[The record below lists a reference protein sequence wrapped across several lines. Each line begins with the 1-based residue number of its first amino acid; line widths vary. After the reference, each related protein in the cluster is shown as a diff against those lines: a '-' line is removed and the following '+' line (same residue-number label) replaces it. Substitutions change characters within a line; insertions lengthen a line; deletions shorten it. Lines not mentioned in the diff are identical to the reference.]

1 MEIEGL
7 ERKKADNPFN
17 YTEDELAEKQLA
29 LKKMKEL
36 WPEVPTYYAEIV
48 YDMCKNESQEKIDE
62 IKEKVEKVPFK
73 YSKKNK
79 LEN

>member
-1 MEIEGL
+1 MN
-7 ERKKADNPFN
+7 D
-17 YTEDELAEKQLA
+17 
-29 LKKMKEL
+29 L

>member
-1 MEIEGL
+1 MEVEGL
-7 ERKKADNPFN
+7 ERKKHDNPFN
-17 YTEDELAEKQLA
+17 YSEDQLAEKQLA

-62 IKEKVEKVPFK
+62 IKEKVEKVQFK